1 MSLKEIAVTD
11 LSLNPMKM
19 FGEVWPLLT
28 AGNKE
33 RGYNTMTIA
42 WGHIGAVW
50 NMPGRTVG
58 RGIPTIVVYVRP
70 QRYTKVFI
78 DREELFTVSVLDPG
92 KYRKALAY
100 LGTHSGRDEDKIAK
114 MGLTPCFID
123 GTTCFEE
130 ASLVFVCRKLYHTPI
145 LENAFVDKEIV
156 TTCFSKKDFS
166 ELYVGEIKKVL
177 KA

>member
-1 MSLKEIAVTD
+1 MKEVAVTD
-11 LSLNPMKM
+11 ISLNPMKM
-19 FGEVWPLLT
+19 FGDAWPLLT

-42 WGHIGAVW
+42 WGHMGAVW

-58 RGIPTIVVYVRP
+58 RGIPTILVYVRP
-70 QRYTKVFI
+70 QRYTKEFI
-78 DREELFTVSVLDPG
+78 DREELFTVSVFDPE

-114 MGLTPCFID
+114 VGLTPKFVD

-130 ASLVFVCRKLYHTPI
+130 ASLVFVCRKLYHTSI
-145 LENAFVDKEIV
+145 LEGSFVDKAIV
-156 TTCFSKKDFS
+156 AKCFPNKDFS
-166 ELYVGEIKKVL
+166 EQYVGEIIKVYQ
-177 KA
+177 A